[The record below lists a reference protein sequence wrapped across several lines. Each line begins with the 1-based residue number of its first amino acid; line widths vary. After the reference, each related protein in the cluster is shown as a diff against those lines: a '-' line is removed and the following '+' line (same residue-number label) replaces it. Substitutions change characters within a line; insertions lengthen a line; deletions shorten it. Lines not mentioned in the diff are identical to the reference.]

1 MDLSDYE
8 SSFLEEIINIPSVG
22 GTPTENAPYGEIPLK
37 VLNTFLAYAEK
48 AGFKTGKQD
57 NKVGWVEF
65 GSGDKLFG
73 IICHL
78 DVVPAGDGWTT
89 DPFKLTIKDGAFY
102 GRGIVDDKGPACA
115 SFFAMK
121 RLLEEGYMPDTRI
134 RLILGTD
141 EERTCSCVEHYAE
154 HCEVPFFAITPDA
167 EFPAIFAEK
176 GILHVEV
183 SNPEHNT
190 NGIVINGGAASNMVA
205 PSAKAVFADGTTF
218 LATGKMAHA
227 SKPSLGINAI
237 KLLAKDILSSDVDT
251 SSLPILKYINDF
263 DDSFTGIDF
272 EDVSGKVTTNLG
284 ILNVDDNTESL
295 IIDIRYPITAEFD
308 KIMDSLKTTA
318 AKYGLEVNVDGH
330 MGPLYKD
337 KNSDEI
343 RTLTSVWE
351 KHMDKFDGF
360 KEEYRTLYNE
370 PTAIGGGT
378 YARHIPNTI
387 AFGIQAP
394 WQEDQCHQ
402 ADEHLAIKDFEEL
415 IIMIKEVIESI

>member
-1 MDLSDYE
+1 MALSAYE
-8 SSFLEEIINIPSVG
+8 SSFFEEIISIPSVG
-22 GTPTENAPYGEIPLK
+22 GTPTDTAPYGEIPLK
-37 VLNTFLAYAEK
+37 ALDTFLAKASD
-48 AGFKTGKQD
+48 AGFKTGKKD
-57 NKVGWVEF
+57 NKVGWAEF

-89 DPFKLTIKDGAFY
+89 DPFKLTIKDNSFY

-121 RLLEEGYMPDTRI
+121 RLLDEGYISNTRI

-154 HCEVPFFAITPDA
+154 HCEIPYFAITPDA

-183 SNPEHNT
+183 SNPNHNT
-190 NGIVINGGAASNMVA
+190 NGISISGGAASNMVA
-205 PSAKAVFADGTTF
+205 PSAKAVFPDGTSF
-218 LATGKMAHA
+218 KAEGKMAHA

-237 KLLAKDILSSDVDT
+237 KLLAKDILSSDIDT
-251 SSLPILKYINDF
+251 SNLPILNYINDF
-263 DDSFTGIDF
+263 DDCFTGIDF

-284 ILNVDDNTESL
+284 ILKVDDSTESL
-295 IIDIRYPITAEFD
+295 IIDIRYPITANYER
-308 KIMDSLKTTA
+308 IMDSLKETA
-318 AKYGLEVNVDGH
+318 AKYGLIVKVDGH
-330 MGPLYKD
+330 MAPLYKD
-337 KNSDEI
+337 KNSNEI
-343 RTLTSVWE
+343 KTLTAVWE
-351 KHMDKFDGF
+351 KHMDKFEGF
-360 KEEYRTLYNE
+360 KEEYRTIYNE

-378 YARHIPNTI
+378 YARHIPNTV

-394 WQEDQCHQ
+394 WMEDQCHQ

-415 IIMIKEVIESI
+415 ILMIKEVIKSL

>member
-1 MDLSDYE
+1 MALSSYE
-8 SSFLEEIINIPSVG
+8 SSFLEEIIGIPSVG
-22 GTPTENAPYGEIPLK
+22 GTPTTDAPFGEIPLK
-37 VLNTFLAYAEK
+37 VLDTFLSYADE

-89 DPFKLTIKDGAFY
+89 DPFKLTIKDNAFY

-121 RLLEEGYMPDTRI
+121 RLLDSGFMPDTRI

-141 EERTCSCVEHYAE
+141 EERTCSCVEHYAQN
-154 HCEVPFFAITPDA
+154 CEVPFFAITPDA

-183 SNPEHNT
+183 FNPDHKAS
-190 NGIVINGGAASNMVA
+190 GITVKGGAASNMVA
-205 PSAKAVFADGTTF
+205 PSATITFEDGTS
-218 LATGKMAHA
+218 LSYKGKMAHA

-237 KLLAKDILSSDVDT
+237 KLLAKDAIDKT
-251 SSLPILKYINDF
+251 NLPLINFINDF
-263 DDSFTGIDF
+263 NDSFTGVDF

-284 ILNVDDNTESL
+284 IVNIDDENESL
-295 IIDIRYPITAEFD
+295 IIDIRYPISASFE
-308 KIMDSLKTTA
+308 KIMESLKLNA
-318 AKYGLEVNVDGH
+318 SKYGLEVKVDGH
-330 MGPLYKD
+330 MGPLFKD
-337 KNSDEI
+337 KNSEEI
-343 RTLTSVWE
+343 RTLTKVWE

-360 KEEYRTLYNE
+360 KEEYRNLYNE

-378 YARHIPNTI
+378 YARHIPNTV

-415 IIMIKEVIESI
+415 IVMIKEVIESI